1 LAAGARATYL
11 WAQIFVVPDFIPYDP
26 ASFSPFEMRA
36 LAKSFY
42 RMVESR
48 RTVRDFAPT
57 AIPRSIIEYLLAA
70 AATAPSGAH
79 KQPWH
84 FCVVSDPEIKRQ
96 IREAA
101 EREEYENYHG
111 RMSEDWLADLEKFGT
126 DWQKPFLTTA
136 PHLIVV
142 FKKPYDIGPDG
153 ERRKNYYVNESVGIA
168 CGLLIT
174 AIHNAGLVTVTHT
187 PSPMNFLQRVLG
199 RPENE
204 RAYLLLPVGRPAD
217 GAQVPA
223 IERKTVEEVV
233 TWY

>member
-1 LAAGARATYL
+1 LIAT
-11 WAQIFVVPDFIPYDP
+11 
-26 ASFSPFEMRA
+26 
-36 LAKSFY
+36 
-42 RMVESR
+42 
-48 RTVRDFAPT
+48 
-57 AIPRSIIEYLLAA
+57 

-84 FCVVSDPEIKRQ
+84 FCVVSDSAIKAQ
-96 IREAA
+96 IRQAA

-111 RMSEDWLADLEKFGT
+111 RMSDEWLDDLQPFGT
-126 DWQKPFLTTA
+126 DWHKPFLTEA

-142 FKKPYDIGPDG
+142 FKKPYEVDADG
-153 ERRKNYYVNESVGIA
+153 QRHKNYYVNESVGIA

-187 PSPMNFLQRVLG
+187 PSPMNFLQRILN

-204 RAYLLLPVGRPAD
+204 RAYLLLPVGRPAA
-217 GAQVPA
+217 GARVPD
-223 IERKTVEEVV
+223 IERKGVEEVL